1 MYIRRKD
8 LEYFYSLLRSLDE
21 EKKKRLAEILRKDCE
36 KRSGKEEISEV
47 IAVDERTIEL
57 EEIEPE
63 ELLTRTLIKKA
74 LKAVR
79 DEMGSDG

>member
-8 LEYFYSLLRSLDE
+8 LEYFYSLLRTLDK
-21 EKKKRLAEILRKDCE
+21 EKKKRLTEILKKNCE
-36 KRSGKEEISEV
+36 KRSGNKEISEV

-63 ELLTRTLIKKA
+63 ELLTRTMIKKA
-74 LKAVR
+74 LKVVR
-79 DEMGSDG
+79 DKG

>member
-63 ELLTRTLIKKA
+63 ELLTRTMIKKA
-74 LKAVR
+74 LKAVM
-79 DEMGSDG
+79 DEK

>member
-8 LEYFYSLLRSLDE
+8 LGYFYSLLRTLDE

-63 ELLTRTLIKKA
+63 ELLTRTMIKKA

-79 DEMGSDG
+79 DEK